1 LSRYPDAIQ
10 RAQEQFLTW
19 RLMKIL
25 FFSYTFAPNVGGI
38 ESVSAILAEKFA
50 EAGHEVELVT
60 ETADKENAQPR
71 KRRNGAGGST
81 LNPVKKETGRA
92 AQRSIPDRNY
102 RITRRPSFLKLI
114 RLLSWCEL
122 VFQNNISLRSL
133 IPALLMQKRV
143 IVVHQTWLRQVRGG
157 IGWNNRVKRVLL
169 RFVTNV
175 AISEATREDLGQ
187 AGDAPAPQF
196 QMRVIGNPY
205 DDGVFRLR
213 PEIARDKAL
222 VFVGRLVSDK
232 GVDLLL
238 RALNVLRSFEE
249 NVQPASAVSASRTDS
264 SRGEDGLRRGERPTP
279 NPPPPCPPVGRTR
292 PVARTG
298 SAVAS
303 AQRPTTEEE
312 QIKHRDDLQP
322 DLTIIG
328 VGPEEEK
335 LCQLTRELGL
345 DRQVTFAGEKSGE
358 ELAATLNRHQIMVV
372 PSRWAEPFGIVA
384 LEGIA
389 CGCVVVGSRDGGLG
403 EAIGPCGL
411 TFKNGDEREL
421 ADCLKALLLDP
432 QRRAVFQKDASAH
445 LVKFRAEGVA
455 NAYLQLIKE
464 ISH

>member
-1 LSRYPDAIQ
+1 
-10 RAQEQFLTW
+10 
-19 RLMKIL
+19 MKIL

-71 KRRNGAGGST
+71 KRRNGAGCST
-81 LNPVKKETGRA
+81 LN

-133 IPALLMQKRV
+133 IPALLMQKHV
-143 IVVHQTWLRQVRGG
+143 IVVHQTWLRNVRGG
-157 IGWNNRVKRVLL
+157 IGWNDRVKRVLL

-175 AISEATREDLGQ
+175 AISEATREDLWQ
-187 AGDAPAPQF
+187 AGDAPALQF

-232 GVDLLL
+232 GGDLLL
-238 RALNVLRSFEE
+238 QALNILRSPGE
-249 NVQPASAVSASRTDS
+249 NVQPASAV
-264 SRGEDGLRRGERPTP
+264 DGLRRGERPTP
-279 NPPPPCPPVGRTR
+279 NVQPPMAEEGHVKHQASNIKPPDG
-292 PVARTG
+292 
-298 SAVAS
+298 
-303 AQRPTTEEE
+303 
-312 QIKHRDDLQP
+312 LQP
-322 DLTIIG
+322 SLTIIG
-328 VGPEEEK
+328 AGPQEQN
-335 LCQLTRELGL
+335 LRRLTRKLGL
-345 DRQVTFAGEKSGE
+345 EGQVTFAGEKSGE

-372 PSRWAEPFGIVA
+372 PSRWAEPFGIVV

-389 CGCVVVGSRDGGLG
+389 CGCVVVGSRDGGLR

-432 QRRAVFQKDASAH
+432 QRRAVFQKDASPH
-445 LVKFRAEGVA
+445 LVKFRADSVA
-455 NAYLQLIKE
+455 AAYLALIQK
-464 ISH
+464 IQ

>member
-1 LSRYPDAIQ
+1 
-10 RAQEQFLTW
+10 
-19 RLMKIL
+19 MKIL

-60 ETADKENAQPR
+60 ETAEAENIEHR
-71 KRRNGAGGST
+71 TSNIEHR
-81 LNPVKKETGRA
+81 
-92 AQRSIPDRNY
+92 INY
-102 RITRRPSFLKLI
+102 RVTRQPSFLKLI

-143 IVVHQTWLRQVRGG
+143 IVVHQTWLRNVRGG

-175 AISEATREDLGQ
+175 AISEATPEDLWP
-187 AGDAPAPQF
+187 AGDAPARPF

-232 GVDLLL
+232 GVDVLL
-238 RALNVLRSFEE
+238 RALTVLRSLEE
-249 NVQPASAVSASRTDS
+249 NVQPASAVSAGRTDS
-264 SRGEDGLRRGERPTP
+264 SRGEDGLRRGERPTL
-279 NPPPPCPPVGRTR
+279 NSESFREQ
-292 PVARTG
+292 A
-298 SAVAS
+298 
-303 AQRPTTEEE
+303 AQRPTTEEG

-328 VGPEEEK
+328 VGPEEGK
-335 LCQLTRELGL
+335 LRELTRELGL

-389 CGCVVVGSRDGGLG
+389 CGCVVVGSRDGGLR

-421 ADCLKALLLDP
+421 ADCLRTLLLDP
-432 QRRAVFQKDASAH
+432 ARKQTFQKEASAH
-445 LVKFRAEGVA
+445 LAKFRADGVA